1 MKKLAP
7 VVVILLSLA
16 FTAFADV
23 PEYKPTPKPTAAPK
37 QKKSIDARL
46 AITLVRSDTPKLK
59 IPKSYVKQLRAE
71 LDRIDG
77 GTDNRAENAGSGI
90 TLNRVQTIVSGGL
103 LSLAIVFGGIWFVRS
118 KKGDTKAGRTVAV
131 VAFLLLSGALA
142 TVVVANIGPPEEARS
157 INSKLFSEH
166 VHSYKQASGVIKVET
181 YDDNGGGTIELEVPD
196 PKGLPAH
203 DNEE

>member
-1 MKKLAP
+1 M
-7 VVVILLSLA
+7 ILLSLA

-23 PEYKPTPKPTAAPK
+23 PEYKPTPKPTPSPK

-46 AITLVRSDTPKLK
+46 AITLVKSDTPKLK
-59 IPKSYVKQLRAE
+59 IPKSHLKLLRAE
-71 LDRIDG
+71 LDQIDG
-77 GTDNRAENAGSGI
+77 GGVDNRAENKGSGI
-90 TLNRVQTIVSGGL
+90 TLNRIQTIVSGGL

-131 VAFLLLSGALA
+131 AAFLLLSGAVA

-166 VHSYKQASGVIKVET
+166 VHSYKQASGNIKLET

-203 DNEE
+203 DEE